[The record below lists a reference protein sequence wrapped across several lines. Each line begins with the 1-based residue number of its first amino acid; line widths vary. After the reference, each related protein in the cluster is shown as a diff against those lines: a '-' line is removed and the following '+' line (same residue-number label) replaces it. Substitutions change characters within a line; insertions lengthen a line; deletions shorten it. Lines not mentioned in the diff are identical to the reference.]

1 MKGVVPMRTQKH
13 RAVRYDH
20 DRRYFSLHSIDSH
33 TCDPDQG
40 TQVKAKKEITAQ
52 QPT

>member
-1 MKGVVPMRTQKH
+1 MRTQKH

-40 TQVKAKKEITAQ
+40 TQVSAKKRNNRPATNSAVIS
-52 QPT
+52 